1 MPDNDSLKQRIR
13 AGEVVVGVSAPLDS
27 DRSRLEGIL
36 SKDTYS
42 FLTIDSQHS
51 PYNEERLVAFC
62 STAQDL
68 GMPVQFR
75 IKNTRHAY
83 LIGNVLDLG
92 PMAIEV
98 PLVEDEAV
106 VDEALDAFYYPQVGH
121 RSWGGA
127 ARHGISGRDDRLDYA
142 QWWNEHGVLCLQ
154 METLAAVT
162 NARRLAKSGVDCLT
176 WGPADLSFDMEAHPH
191 HPLQTVDACLRQVQQ
206 QLEGT
211 SVRISFRNVTPDQR
225 QKYIDMGIT
234 VFMERPQI

>member
-1 MPDNDSLKQRIR
+1 MPDNDSLKQRIH

-42 FLTIDSQHS
+42 FLTLDSQHS
-51 PYNEERLVAFC
+51 PYNEEKLVAFC

-98 PLVEDEAV
+98 PLVQYEAV

-121 RSWGGA
+121 RSWGGP
-127 ARHGISGRDDRLDYA
+127 
-142 QWWNEHGVLCLQ
+142 
-154 METLAAVT
+154 
-162 NARRLAKSGVDCLT
+162 ARRRRTGR
-176 WGPADLSFDMEAHPH
+176 
-191 HPLQTVDACLRQVQQ
+191 QT
-206 QLEGT
+206 
-211 SVRISFRNVTPDQR
+211 
-225 QKYIDMGIT
+225 GIRP
-234 VFMERPQI
+234 VVERARGSMPTNGNPRRDNECPGAGQTRG

>member
-1 MPDNDSLKQRIR
+1 MPDNDSMKQRIH
-13 AGEVVVGVSAPLDS
+13 AGEILVGVSVPLDA
-27 DRSRLEGIL
+27 DKAGLEAIL
-36 SKDTYS
+36 SKDNYS
-42 FLTIDSQHS
+42 FVSVDSQHS
-51 PYNEERLVAFC
+51 PCNEEKLVELC

-92 PMAIEV
+92 PMGIEV

-127 ARHGISGRDDRLDYA
+127 ARHGIAGREDRLTYA
-142 QWWNEHGVLCLQ
+142 KWWNEHGVLCLQ

-162 NARRLAKSGVDCLT
+162 NVRALAKTGVDCLT
-176 WGPADLSFDMEAHPH
+176 WGPADLS
-191 HPLQTVDACLRQVQQ
+191 
-206 QLEGT
+206 
-211 SVRISFRNVTPDQR
+211 
-225 QKYIDMGIT
+225 
-234 VFMERPQI
+234 

>member
-1 MPDNDSLKQRIR
+1 MQEKDPLKQRIR
-13 AGEVVVGVSAPLDS
+13 RGEIIVGVSAPLDS
-27 DRSRLEGIL
+27 DRRRLEDIL
-36 SKDTYS
+36 SKDTYDFIS
-42 FLTIDSQHS
+42 LDSQHS
-51 PYNEERLVAFC
+51 PYNEEKLVTFC
-62 STAQDL
+62 SIAEDL

-127 ARHGISGRDDRLDYA
+127 ARHGVNGRDDRLEYA
-142 QWWNEHGVLCLQ
+142 KWWNEHGVLCLQ

-162 NARRLAKSGVDCLT
+162 NARHLAKPGVDCLT
-176 WGPADLSFDMEAHPH
+176 WGPADLAFDMEAHPE
-191 HPLQTVDACLRQVQQ
+191 HPFQTVDDCLRHVLK

-211 SVRISFRNVTPDQR
+211 TVRISFRNGTPDQR
-225 QKYIDMGIT
+225 QRYIDMGIT
-234 VFMERPQI
+234 VFMERPRI